1 MSRAPFTVRPAVHI
15 AAVRP
20 QGRALWVQRLDDLHL
35 LTPLRIVAI
44 VAVAIVATLL
54 LRVVVGRLVRRGF
67 ALGGSPSERSD
78 ARRSALASALRSA
91 AVGILW
97 AVTVITVISELGV
110 NIGAFVATATI
121 VGGAIAFGAQ
131 TLVRDVIAGFFVLAD
146 DQYAVGDNVDLGAA
160 TGVVERISLRSAQLR
175 DVEGK
180 VWYVAHGGVARV
192 GNLSKANTVQLNM
205 DVARSTRLEELH
217 AVATRLGTQLT
228 AVSGEVLTGPPTVVG
243 IVDLTDDRIVYRV
256 AAPIR
261 AGKQDVV
268 RRAWRGLLLAA
279 FDAGALVRPVAL
291 PTVLQ
296 TSEDEEIGATDM
308 DMT

>member
-1 MSRAPFTVRPAVHI
+1 MSPS
-15 AAVRP
+15 
-20 QGRALWVQRLDDLHL
+20 GRALWVQRLDDLHL
-35 LTPLRIVAI
+35 LAALRIVAI
-44 VAVAIVATLL
+44 VAVAIVATMLS
-54 LRVVVGRLVRRGF
+54 RVVIGRLVRRGF

-78 ARRSALASALRSA
+78 ARRRALAGALRSA

-97 AVTVITVISELGV
+97 AVAVITVISELGV

-146 DQYAVGDNVDLGAA
+146 DQYAVGDNVDLGVA

-192 GNLSKANTVQLNM
+192 GNLSKASTVQLNL
-205 DVARSTRLEELH
+205 DVARSTRLDDLH
-217 AVATRLGTQLT
+217 AVATRLGSRLT
-228 AVSGEVLTGPPTVVG
+228 EVSGEVLTGPPTVVG

-256 AAPIR
+256 AAPIQ
-261 AGKQDVV
+261 AGKQDIV
-268 RRAWRGLLLAA
+268 RRAWRGLLLAE

-296 TSEDEEIGATDM
+296 ISPNEEMVATEMD